1 MKIEIE
7 NLSFGYDNSN
17 IFENLNFS
25 YHSKDFLAIIGPN
38 GGGKSTL
45 LRLMLGIIEPK
56 SGKISID
63 SKSPKLAKELIGYV
77 PQHIPVNKTFPM
89 SVLEVVLMG
98 RLRGGLFK
106 FYSKADKNMAMQA
119 LEMVGMKEFSSRGIG
134 ALSGGQRQR
143 VYIAR
148 ALVSG
153 ARILMLDEPTASID
167 TQGQAQIYSA
177 LKEINQ
183 ANVGVIA
190 ISHDINMAMNFAT
203 KVAYVNGGSV
213 VFHDISNLDNRE
225 FINHLSKNHTHFCD
239 VELALNSCGCA
250 SHKEK

>member
-1 MKIEIE
+1 MNIEIT
-7 NLSFGYDNSN
+7 NLSFGYDDGN
-17 IFENLNFS
+17 IFKNLNFS
-25 YHSKDFLAIIGPN
+25 YHSRDFLAIIGPN

-45 LRLMLGIIEPK
+45 LKLMLGILEPQ

-63 SKSPKLAKELIGYV
+63 SKPPKLAKELIGYV
-77 PQHIPVNKTFPM
+77 PQYIPVNKTFPM

-98 RLRGGLFK
+98 RLRSGPFK

-119 LEMVGMKEFSSRGIG
+119 LKMVGMQDFSTRGIG

-167 TQGQAQIYSA
+167 TQGQAQIYSV

-183 ANVGVIA
+183 LNVGVIA
-190 ISHDINMAMNFAT
+190 ISHDINMTMNFAT
-203 KVAYVNGGSV
+203 KVAYVNSGSV
-213 VFHDISNLDNRE
+213 VLHDISNLDNRE
-225 FINHLSKNHTHFCD
+225 FINHLSKDHTHFCD

-250 SHKEK
+250 SHKE

>member
-1 MKIEIE
+1 MKIQIE
-7 NLSFGYDNSN
+7 SLSFGYDDSY

-25 YHSKDFLAIIGPN
+25 YDSRDFLAIIGPN

-45 LRLMLGIIEPK
+45 LRLMLGILEPK

-63 SKSPKLAKELIGYV
+63 SKSPKLSKELIGYV
-77 PQHIPVNKTFPM
+77 PQYIPVNKTFPM

-119 LEMVGMKEFSSRGIG
+119 LEMVGMREFSSRGIG

-167 TQGQAQIYSA
+167 TQGQAQIYTA

-183 ANVGVIA
+183 SNVGVIA
-190 ISHDINMAMNFAT
+190 ISHDINMAINFAS
-203 KVAYVNGGSV
+203 KVAYVSNGSV
-213 VFHDISNLDNRE
+213 VLHDISNLDNRD
-225 FINHLSKNHTHFCD
+225 FINHLSKDHTHFCD
-239 VELALNSCGCA
+239 VELALNSCGCDK
-250 SHKEK
+250 HKG

>member
-1 MKIEIE
+1 
-7 NLSFGYDNSN
+7 
-17 IFENLNFS
+17 
-25 YHSKDFLAIIGPN
+25 
-38 GGGKSTL
+38 
-45 LRLMLGIIEPK
+45 
-56 SGKISID
+56 
-63 SKSPKLAKELIGYV
+63 
-77 PQHIPVNKTFPM
+77 
-89 SVLEVVLMG
+89 
-98 RLRGGLFK
+98 
-106 FYSKADKNMAMQA
+106 
-119 LEMVGMKEFSSRGIG
+119 
-134 ALSGGQRQR
+134 
-143 VYIAR
+143 
-148 ALVSG
+148 
-153 ARILMLDEPTASID
+153 MLDEPTASID

-203 KVAYVNGGSV
+203 KVAYVNSGSV